1 MVDTTIVNGGLQTNK
16 HHCGAPHCRS
26 CFPSWKSSSF
36 AQRFLT
42 LGCTATLPQVGTAQE
57 FTRMVDA
64 ITKDRKS
71 FGDFM
76 GFNGDSR
83 LL

>member
-1 MVDTTIVNGGLQTNK
+1 
-16 HHCGAPHCRS
+16 
-26 CFPSWKSSSF
+26 
-36 AQRFLT
+36 
-42 LGCTATLPQVGTAQE
+42 VGTAQE

-76 GFNGDSR
+76 EFNGECLGFNGDFMGFNGDSR